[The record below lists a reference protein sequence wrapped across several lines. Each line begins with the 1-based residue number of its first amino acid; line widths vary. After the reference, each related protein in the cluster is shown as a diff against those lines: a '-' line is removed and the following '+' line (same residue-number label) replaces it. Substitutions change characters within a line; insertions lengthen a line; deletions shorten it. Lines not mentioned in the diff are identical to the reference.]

1 MILFNVA
8 AEKSTP
14 FNIYLPADLL
24 EQVKAQQHRRLKSEI
39 NRRTFDK
46 LLKKLCQKDIAGK
59 EHIQEYLRHKYRRN
73 CRANTLCNDYTAI
86 TLFMSFM
93 KTCGKQALEQIG
105 RDDLYAFIEHEQDRG
120 LKISSVR
127 NRVASLQVFLKFLIE
142 AQVVNPQVLSQ
153 PIRLKVP
160 KALPR
165 AMEPHDVNCLLAVLD
180 DVRNRAMIL
189 LLLRTGM
196 RIGELLNTKVIDV
209 HLTDKKIMIFEGEK
223 NRKGRA
229 VCFSNDA
236 NEALQAWLQ
245 QRDSKK
251 DYLFYAQG
259 RYSMSYNNARVIF
272 HRYLKRAGLAHKGY
286 TLHCLRHTFATEL
299 LNAGM
304 RIECLQQLLGHSNL
318 EMTLR
323 YAKLSDRTREDE
335 YFKAMS
341 VIESEEIHEPDQRDR
356 QLPPPF
362 EAPQLLG
369 AYG

>member
-1 MILFNVA
+1 MALFDFPK
-8 AEKSTP
+8 ERSTA
-14 FNIYLPADLL
+14 FNSYLPPDLF
-24 EQVKAQQHRRLKSEI
+24 EQVKAQQHRRLKAEFH
-39 NRRTFDK
+39 RRTFDK
-46 LLKKLCQKDIAGK
+46 LIKKIGQKDIAGK
-59 EHIQEYLRHKYRRN
+59 EHIEDYLRHKYRRN

-86 TLFMSFM
+86 TLFMSFL
-93 KTCGKQALEQIG
+93 KTCAKTTLEQIG

-120 LKISSVR
+120 LKISSVQ

-142 AQVVNPQVLSQ
+142 AKIVNPKVLSQ

-165 AMEPHDVNCLLAVLD
+165 AMEPYDVNCLLTVLD

-196 RIGELLNTKVIDV
+196 RIGELLNTKLIDV
-209 HLTDKKIMIFEGEK
+209 HSADKKIMIFEGEK

-236 NEALQAWLQ
+236 HEALQAWLK
-245 QRDSKK
+245 QRETPKE
-251 DYLFYAQG
+251 YLFYAQG

-272 HRYLKRAGLAHKGY
+272 HRYLKRAGLTHKGY

-323 YAKLSDRTREDE
+323 YAKLSDRTREQE
-335 YFKAMS
+335 YFKAMNI
-341 VIESEEIHEPDQRDR
+341 IESEEIHEPDQCDR

-362 EAPQLLG
+362 EAPQLLDP
-369 AYG
+369 YS

>member
-1 MILFNVA
+1 MILFNFPE
-8 AEKSTP
+8 EKSTL
-14 FNIYLPADLL
+14 FKIYLPSDLL
-24 EQVKAQQHRRLKSEI
+24 EQIKAQQHRRLKAELH
-39 NRRTFDK
+39 RRAFDK
-46 LLKKLCQKDIAGK
+46 LLKKLSQTNLLGKD
-59 EHIQEYLRHKYRRN
+59 HIEDYLRFKYRRN

-86 TLFMSFM
+86 TLFVSFM
-93 KTCGKQALEQIG
+93 HRRGKAALEQIL
-105 RDDLYAFIEHEQDRG
+105 RDDLNAFIEHEQDRG

-127 NRVASLQVFLKFLIE
+127 NRVASLQVFLRFLIE
-142 AQVVNPQVLSQ
+142 AEIVNPEVLSQ

-160 KALPR
+160 KSLPR
-165 AMEPHDVNCLLAVLD
+165 AMEPYDVKCLLSVLD

-196 RIGELLNTKVIDV
+196 RIGELLNTQTTDV
-209 HLTDKKIMIFEGEK
+209 HLADKKIMIFEGEK

-236 NEALQAWLQ
+236 AEALQRWLKK
-245 QRDSKK
+245 RDSQK
-251 DYLFYAQG
+251 DCLFYAQG

-272 HRYLKRAGLAHKGY
+272 QRYLKKAGLAHKGY
-286 TLHCLRHTFATEL
+286 SLHCLRHTFATEL

-318 EMTLR
+318 EVTLR
-323 YAKLSDRTREDE
+323 YAKLSDRTREEE

-341 VIESEEIHEPDQRDR
+341 MIESEEIHEPDQRDR

-369 AYG
+369 AYR

>member
-1 MILFNVA
+1 MILFDVPT
-8 AEKSTP
+8 EKSTP
-14 FNIYLPADLL
+14 FRIYLPPDLL
-24 EQVKAQQHRRLKSEI
+24 EQVKAQQHRRLKAEFH
-39 NRRTFDK
+39 RRAFDK
-46 LLKKLCQKDIAGK
+46 LLKKLSQTNLFGKD
-59 EHIQEYLRHKYRRN
+59 HIEDYLRFKYRRN

-86 TLFMSFM
+86 TLFLSFM
-93 KTCGKQALEQIG
+93 QRRGKAALEKIV
-105 RDDLYAFIEHEQDRG
+105 RDDLDAFIEHEQDRG

-127 NRVASLQVFLKFLIE
+127 NRVASLQVFLRFLIKAE
-142 AQVVNPQVLSQ
+142 IVNPEVLSQ
-153 PIRLKVP
+153 LIRLKMP
-160 KALPR
+160 KSLPR
-165 AMEPHDVNCLLAVLD
+165 AMQPYDVKCLLSVLD

-196 RIGELLNTKVIDV
+196 RIGELLNTRATDV
-209 HLTDKKIMIFEGEK
+209 HLADKKIMIFEGEK

-236 NEALQAWLQ
+236 AEALQGWLQ
-245 QRDSKK
+245 KRDSKK

-272 HRYLKRAGLAHKGY
+272 HRYLKKADLMHKGY
-286 TLHCLRHTFATEL
+286 SLHCLRHTFATEL

-318 EMTLR
+318 EVTLR
-323 YAKLSDRTREDE
+323 YAKLSDRTREEE

-341 VIESEEIHEPDQRDR
+341 LIESEEIHEPDKRDR

-369 AYG
+369 AYR